1 MFITFEGVDGSGKT
15 TQIAQFASYLREL
28 KHHVLTTREPGGTA
42 IGDQIR
48 GVLLDNKESEDM
60 HPRAELLLFCASR
73 AQLVEQIIVPHL
85 QNGGVVLCDRFIDST
100 YAYQGYGHGL
110 NLDTLRHIITFAT
123 GGLSPDVTVFLDI
136 SPKKALERRA
146 KATLFGEAY
155 NRLDDMAL
163 PFHERVYA
171 GYRELMLAQPDRF
184 LLVDADASPDLVQ
197 NRIRTA
203 LMPYLNLPP
212 QPKEPPRAPKSSPKQ
227 KTAPIKKK
235 APRKDNL
242 S

>member
-15 TQIAQFASYLREL
+15 TQIAQLAQYLRGL
-28 KHHVLTTREPGGTA
+28 NHRVLTTREPGGTA

-73 AQLVEQIIVPHL
+73 AQLVAEIITPHL
-85 QNGGVVLCDRFIDST
+85 EGGGVVLCDRFIDST

-110 NLDTLRHIITFAT
+110 NVETLRHIITFAT
-123 GGLSPDVTVFLDI
+123 GGLLPDITVFLDI

-146 KATLFGEAY
+146 KATLFGAEY

-163 PFHERVYA
+163 PFHERVYT
-171 GYRELMLAQPDRF
+171 GYRNLMLAQPDRF
-184 LLVDADASPDLVQ
+184 LLVDADADLDVVQ
-197 NRIRTA
+197 LRIRTA

-212 QPKEPPRAPKSSPKQ
+212 QPKEPPRAPKSSSKQ

>member
-1 MFITFEGVDGSGKT
+1 MFITFEGMDGSGKT
-15 TQIAQFASYLREL
+15 TQIAELTAYLRQ
-28 KHHVLTTREPGGTA
+28 HNHRVLTTREPGGTA

-48 GVLLDNKESEDM
+48 TVLLDNKESAEM

-73 AQLVEQIIVPHL
+73 AQLVGQVIVPHL
-85 QNGGVVLCDRFIDST
+85 ESGGVVICDRFIDST

-123 GGLSPDVTVFLDI
+123 GGLLPDITLFLDI

-146 KATLFGEAY
+146 KATLFGDAY
-155 NRLDDMAL
+155 NRMDDMEM
-163 PFHERVYA
+163 PFHEKVYG
-171 GYRELMLAQPDRF
+171 GYKDLILAQPDRF
-184 LLVDADASPDLVQ
+184 IVVDADASPDLVQ
-197 NRIRTA
+197 LRIRTA
-203 LMPYLNLPP
+203 LAPYLNLPP
-212 QPKEPPRAPKSSPKQ
+212 QPSEPPRAPKSSPKQ

>member
-1 MFITFEGVDGSGKT
+1 MFITFEGMDGSGKT
-15 TQIAQFASYLREL
+15 TQIAELTAYLRQQ
-28 KHHVLTTREPGGTA
+28 HHRVLTTREPGGTA

-48 GVLLDNKESEDM
+48 AVLLDNKESAEM
-60 HPRAELLLFCASR
+60 HPHAELLLFCASR
-73 AQLVEQIIVPHL
+73 AQLVGQVILPHL
-85 QNGGVVLCDRFIDST
+85 QAGGVVICDRFIDST

-123 GGLSPDVTVFLDI
+123 GGLLPDITIFLDI
-136 SPKKALERRA
+136 SPRKALERRA
-146 KATLFGEAY
+146 KATLFGDEY

-171 GYRELMLAQPDRF
+171 GYKNLILAQPDRF
-184 LLVDADASPDLVQ
+184 IVVDADATPDVVQ
-197 NRIRTA
+197 TRIRTA
-203 LMPYLNLPP
+203 LAPYLQLPT
-212 QPKEPPRAPKSSPKQ
+212 QPSEPPRAPKSSSRQ